1 MDHRAK
7 VDFVNLLQYTASKKR
22 RHQISPVCSEI
33 KAPKLWEDMDAYML
47 NLSSH
52 VQLQTSTKYLDLTI
66 TNHSICFFQ
75 PGSFCRQRK

>member
-1 MDHRAK
+1 MDRAK
-7 VDFVNLLQYTASKKR
+7 VDFVNLLQYTAKNEGTK
-22 RHQISPVCSEI
+22 SPVCSEI

-66 TNHSICFFQ
+66 TNRSICFFQ